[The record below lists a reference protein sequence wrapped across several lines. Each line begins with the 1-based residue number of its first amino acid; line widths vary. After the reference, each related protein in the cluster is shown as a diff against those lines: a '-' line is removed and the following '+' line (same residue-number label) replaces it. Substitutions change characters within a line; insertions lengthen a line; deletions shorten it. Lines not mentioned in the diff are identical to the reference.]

1 MAAPAHSPTGMPEK
15 DLYRIGE
22 VSQITSTKSF
32 VLRYW
37 ETEFPMLQPVKS
49 PSGHRMYRREDIETV
64 LKIKRLLYEEGF
76 TIAGARKH
84 LAGAAGANLDR
95 PGNDQPSGERSSVE
109 RLNVE
114 RPSNDRVS
122 APAATGRPSF
132 ATNVPFSSSPAPSAA
147 QHTHRGAESAQAS
160 FLDNV
165 HESLDDVHAVL
176 DDQSASD
183 NALLDEPLSLE
194 ELAQPEP
201 EPPMAADFDL
211 DAPIALEDMQAQFI
225 SRDAP
230 FSEEQIPTYE
240 LQPAPEGLNFSP
252 PPAASAP
259 QVAETQISAAPAGLS
274 EEQRMCLLDVRE
286 ELRAILTLLERE

>member
-1 MAAPAHSPTGMPEK
+1 MAAAAHSPTGMPEK

-84 LAGAAGANLDR
+84 LAGAASEAAG
-95 PGNDQPSGERSSVE
+95 S
-109 RLNVE
+109 E
-114 RPSNDRVS
+114 RPSNDRIS

-132 ATNVPFSSSPAPSAA
+132 ATSVPFSNSADPSAA
-147 QHTHRGAESAQAS
+147 QHTHRSAESAQAS
-160 FLDNV
+160 FLDAGL
-165 HESLDDVHAVL
+165 SDQKADD
-176 DDQSASD
+176 SD
-183 NALLDEPLSLE
+183 LFDEPQSLE

-201 EPPMAADFDL
+201 EPPMAADFDAQ
-211 DAPIALEDMQAQFI
+211 APVALEDMQAQFI
-225 SRDAP
+225 SRHTP
-230 FSEEQIPTYE
+230 FSDEPIPTHE
-240 LQPAPEGLNFSP
+240 LQPAPEGLNFSTPQAHHAP
-252 PPAASAP
+252 PVPQGAARG
-259 QVAETQISAAPAGLS
+259 VAEASVPTPAQAVGLA
-274 EEQRMCLLDVRE
+274 EEQRMSLLDVRE

>member
-84 LAGAAGANLDR
+84 LAGAADASLDR
-95 PGNDQPSGERSSVE
+95 PGNNQPRGER
-109 RLNVE
+109 
-114 RPSNDRVS
+114 PGNDRIS
-122 APAATGRPSF
+122 APVVTGRSSF
-132 ATNVPFSSSPAPSAA
+132 ATNVPFSNSPAPSAA

-165 HESLDDVHAVL
+165 HEGLNDHG
-176 DDQSASD
+176 ASD

-201 EPPMAADFDL
+201 EPPMAADFDAE
-211 DAPIALEDMQAQFI
+211 APVALGDMQAQFI
-225 SRDAP
+225 SRP
-230 FSEEQIPTYE
+230 TSFSEEQIPTYE

-252 PPAASAP
+252 PPAGTAP
-259 QVAETQISAAPAGLS
+259 QVVEAQISVAPAGLS

>member
-1 MAAPAHSPTGMPEK
+1 MAAAAHSPTGMPEK

-84 LAGAAGANLDR
+84 LAGSADASPDR
-95 PGNDQPSGERSSVE
+95 PTNEQASTA
-109 RLNVE
+109 
-114 RPSNDRVS
+114 RPSNDRIGAPS
-122 APAATGRPSF
+122 APSRPSF
-132 ATNVPFSSSPAPSAA
+132 ATNVPFSSSAAPSST
-147 QHTHRGAESAQAS
+147 QTHRIAESAQAS

-165 HESLDDVHAVL
+165 HADLDDRH
-176 DDQSASD
+176 ASD
-183 NALLDEPLSLE
+183 SALLDEPQSLE

-201 EPPMAADFDL
+201 EPPTAADFDAE
-211 DAPIALEDMQAQFI
+211 APVALEDMQAQFI
-225 SRDAP
+225 SRHTP
-230 FSEEQIPTYE
+230 FSEERIPTHE
-240 LQPAPEGLNFSP
+240 LQPAPEGLNFS
-252 PPAASAP
+252 AP
-259 QVAETQISAAPAGLS
+259 QVPAAPPQASAVGAAKAAVTPPELREGLS

>member
-84 LAGAAGANLDR
+84 LAGAADVSLDR
-95 PGNDQPSGERSSVE
+95 PSNDQPSGERASVE
-109 RLNVE
+109 RLSVE
-114 RPSNDRVS
+114 RQTNDRIS
-122 APAATGRPSF
+122 APVAPSRPSF
-132 ATNVPFSSSPAPSAA
+132 ATNVPFSNSTTPSAT
-147 QHTHRGAESAQAS
+147 QHTQRSVESAQAN

-165 HESLDDVHAVL
+165 HEGLDEQRAND
-176 DDQSASD
+176 S
-183 NALLDEPLSLE
+183 ALLDEPFSLE
-194 ELAQPEP
+194 ELTQPEP
-201 EPPMAADFDL
+201 ELPMAADFDAE
-211 DAPIALEDMQAQFI
+211 APVALEDMQEQFI
-225 SRDAP
+225 SRPTP

-240 LQPAPEGLNFSP
+240 LQPAPEGLNFP
-252 PPAASAP
+252 PPPVAMAP
-259 QVAETQISAAPAGLS
+259 QVAEAQISAAPAGLS